1 MRRGSTRARARA
13 AKIIIARRYQWVLG
27 NIFLFDN
34 LSLASKLSP
43 VELEMSNVCSTQV
56 IVLCEGGDLQKVEGI

>member
-1 MRRGSTRARARA
+1 MKKTVKTRVA
-13 AKIIIARRYQWVLG
+13 APRP
-27 NIFLFDN
+27 
-34 LSLASKLSP
+34 SP